1 MKLRLTLLFLLVL
14 ILFTLNI
21 FFGSVHIDA
30 ADVLHTL
37 LNNIQLGLSPDGS
50 SLGNAPDGLSPHYG
64 GALGGGSLGDATSY
78 IILGSRLP
86 SALTA
91 ALAGAGLATSGLLLQ
106 TAFHNPLAGPSI
118 LGISSGANLGVA
130 IVMLAFGGSI
140 TAGLYTWN
148 GYLAVVGSAFLGSL
162 LIMALLLLFS
172 SLLKNN
178 LMLLITGIMMGYITS
193 SVISLLNFLASVDNI
208 QSFLIW
214 GMGNFNSVS
223 MQQMPIFASLT
234 LLGLVL
240 ALLLIKPLNAIL
252 LGEQYAVNLGIN
264 IQRTRNLLLLA
275 TGLLTAVITAYCGP
289 VAFLGL
295 ATPHVA
301 FLLLGTSNHRI
312 LLPTTML
319 MGAVLALL
327 CNLLCTLPA
336 VTVIP
341 LNAVTPI
348 LGAPVILYIIM
359 RRKQ

>member
-1 MKLRLTLLFLLVL
+1 MKLRLILLSLLVL
-14 ILFTLNI
+14 ILFVLNI

-30 ADVLHTL
+30 AEVLRVLLAGTL
-37 LNNIQLGLSPDGS
+37 HGGS
-50 SLGNAPDGLSPHYG
+50 TSLGGSWE
-64 GALGGGSLGDATSY
+64 GASTY

-86 SALTA
+86 TALTA
-91 ALAGAGLATSGLLLQ
+91 TLAGAGLATSGLLLQ

-130 IVMLAFGGSI
+130 IVMLALGGTI

-148 GYLAVVGSAFLGSL
+148 GYLAIVGAAFLGSL

-172 SLLKNN
+172 SLLKNH

-223 MQQMPIFASLT
+223 MQQMPIFATLT
-234 LLGLVL
+234 LVGLIL
-240 ALLLIKPLNAIL
+240 SLLLIKPLNAIL
-252 LGEQYAVNLGIN
+252 LGENYAINLGIN

-295 ATPHVA
+295 ATPHIA
-301 FLLLGTSNHRI
+301 FLLLGTSNHRS

-319 MGAVLALL
+319 MGATLALL
-327 CNLLCTLPA
+327 CNLLCTLPS
-336 VTVIP
+336 TTIIP
-341 LNAVTPI
+341 LNAITPI

-359 RRKQ
+359 RRRN

>member
-1 MKLRLTLLFLLVL
+1 MKLRLTLLILLVVL
-14 ILFTLNI
+14 LFVLNI
-21 FFGSVHIDA
+21 FLGSVHVPA
-30 ADVLHTL
+30 SDVVQVLLH
-37 LNNIQLGLSPDGS
+37 GS
-50 SLGNAPDGLSPHYG
+50 ME
-64 GALGGGSLGDATSY
+64 GDAVSY

-140 TAGLYTWN
+140 TAGLYTCS
-148 GYLAVVGSAFLGSL
+148 GYLAVVATAFLGSL
-162 LIMALLLLFS
+162 LIMGLLLLFS

-178 LMLLITGIMMGYITS
+178 LMLLITVIMMGYITS

-252 LGEQYAVNLGIN
+252 LGEQYAVNLGID

-301 FLLLGTSNHRI
+301 FLLLGTSNHRT

-319 MGAVLALL
+319 MGALLALL
-327 CNLLCTLPA
+327 CNILCTLPP

-348 LGAPVILYIIM
+348 LGAPVILYIIV

>member
-1 MKLRLTLLFLLVL
+1 MKSRIAFLFFLVL
-14 ILFTLNI
+14 VLFVLNI
-21 FFGSVHIDA
+21 FIGSVHIDA
-30 ADVLHTL
+30 AEVVKVL
-37 LNNIQLGLSPDGS
+37 I
-50 SLGNAPDGLSPHYG
+50 
-64 GALGGGSLGDATSY
+64 GSLSRLSVFGRVVEDGPTAY
-78 IILGSRLP
+78 IVLGSRLP
-86 SALTA
+86 AAVTA

-130 IVMLAFGGSI
+130 IVMLALGGSI
-140 TAGLYTWN
+140 TAGMYQWT
-148 GYLAVVGSAFLGSL
+148 GYFAVVGAAFAGSL
-162 LIMALLLLFS
+162 LIMGLLLLFS

-223 MQQMPIFASLT
+223 LQQLPIFSSLT
-234 LLGLVL
+234 ILGLIL

-252 LGEQYAVNLGIN
+252 LGENYATNLGVN
-264 IQRTRNLLLLA
+264 ILHTRNLLLLA

-289 VAFLGL
+289 IAFLGL

-301 FLLLGTSNHRI
+301 FLLLGTSNHRQ
-312 LLPTTML
+312 LLPATML

-327 CNLLCTLPA
+327 CNLLCTLPS

-359 RRKQ
+359 KRKA

>member
-1 MKLRLTLLFLLVL
+1 MKSRIAFLFFLVL
-14 ILFTLNI
+14 VLFVLNI
-21 FFGSVHIDA
+21 FIGSVHIDA
-30 ADVLHTL
+30 AEVVKVL
-37 LNNIQLGLSPDGS
+37 I
-50 SLGNAPDGLSPHYG
+50 
-64 GALGGGSLGDATSY
+64 GSLSRLSVFGRVVEDGPTAY
-78 IILGSRLP
+78 IVLGSRLP
-86 SALTA
+86 AAVTA

-130 IVMLAFGGSI
+130 IVMLALGGSI
-140 TAGLYTWN
+140 TAGMYQWT
-148 GYLAVVGSAFLGSL
+148 GYLAVVGTAFAGSL
-162 LIMALLLLFS
+162 LIMGLLLLFS

-223 MQQMPIFASLT
+223 LQQLPIFSSLT
-234 LLGLVL
+234 ILGLIL

-252 LGEQYAVNLGIN
+252 LGENYATNLGVN
-264 IQRTRNLLLLA
+264 ILHTRNLLLLA

-289 VAFLGL
+289 IAFLGL

-301 FLLLGTSNHRI
+301 FLLLGTSNHRQ
-312 LLPTTML
+312 LLPATML

-327 CNLLCTLPA
+327 CNLLCTLPS

-359 RRKQ
+359 KRKA

>member
-1 MKLRLTLLFLLVL
+1 MKLRLILLTLLVL
-14 ILFTLNI
+14 LFFVLNI

-30 ADVLHTL
+30 ADVLRAL
-37 LNNIQLGLSPDGS
+37 FGFLSPLKESGEAFS
-50 SLGNAPDGLSPHYG
+50 SGEA
-64 GALGGGSLGDATSY
+64 GGGWADATSY

-86 SALTA
+86 TALTA

-130 IVMLAFGGSI
+130 IVMLAFGGSV
-140 TAGLYTWN
+140 TAGLYTWS
-148 GYLAVVGSAFLGSL
+148 GYLAVVGAAFLGSL

-193 SVISLLNFLASVDNI
+193 SAISLLNFLASVDNI

-223 MQQMPIFASLT
+223 MQQMPLFASLCT
-234 LLGLVL
+234 AGLLL

-252 LGEQYAVNLGIN
+252 LGEHYAANLGIH
-264 IQRTRNLLLLA
+264 IQRTRNQLLLA
-275 TGLLTAVITAYCGP
+275 TGLLTAVVTAYCGP

-301 FLLLGTSNHRI
+301 FLLMGTSNHRI
-312 LLPTTML
+312 LLPATML
-319 MGAVLALL
+319 TGALLALL
-327 CNLLCTLPA
+327 CNWLCTLPT
-336 VTVIP
+336 VTLLP
-341 LNAVTPI
+341 LNAVTPL
-348 LGAPVILYIIM
+348 LGAPVVLYIIM
-359 RRKQ
+359 RGRR